1 MLRWAIVAVVT
12 VGMVGQ
18 AFAADMPDASRRYHG
33 KPPKDETGDL
43 LFTPTEPAKDAD
55 AASKVVPHLPTA
67 ICCGPLLLGSA
78 TLPGY
83 YGSNNSYEY
92 QGPYY
97 GGPNNNFRTRLP
109 YACGVLGY
117 C

>member
-1 MLRWAIVAVVT
+1 MSD
-12 VGMVGQ
+12 G
-18 AFAADMPDASRRYHG
+18 SRRHHG
-33 KPPKDETGDL
+33 KPSKDDTDDL
-43 LFTPTEPAKDAD
+43 LFTPTEPAKDS
-55 AASKVVPHLPTA
+55 AAVVLPFPTA

>member
-1 MLRWAIVAVVT
+1 MLRWAMLSVVA
-12 VGMVGQ
+12 M
-18 AFAADMPDASRRYHG
+18 AAIGPVMGADLPNGSRRYHAY
-33 KPPKDETGDL
+33 PPKVQAEEPDL
-43 LFTPTEPAKDAD
+43 LFTPSDQVQPR
-55 AASKVVPHLPTA
+55 LPET
-67 ICCGPLLLGSA
+67 IFGGPLLLGSA

-83 YGSNNSYEY
+83 YGSNNTYDY

-97 GGPNNNFRTRLP
+97 GGPNNSFRTRLP